1 MINFKDIEK
10 PGPAKNFIP
19 TWYKETISYIGNK
32 KIPDGNG
39 QGTATIKKCI
49 PVFDAITSGYII
61 TLPADVYVS
70 IKNGEQYFEWS
81 NFGLIEFHPVIQ
93 ASKHPESKSLPYPK
107 WMNPWAIK
115 TPKGYSVLFV
125 QPFHR
130 ESVFTILPGIV
141 DTDSYTIP
149 VNFPFVINDSNFEGI
164 IPMGTPIAQVI
175 PFKRDSWKIE
185 FGSEIERNEQVNV
198 TTKIRTKFFDKYKS
212 MFWNKKEYN

>member
-1 MINFKDIEK
+1 
-10 PGPAKNFIP
+10 
-19 TWYKETISYIGNK
+19 
-32 KIPDGNG
+32 
-39 QGTATIKKCI
+39 
-49 PVFDAITSGYII
+49 
-61 TLPADVYVS
+61 
-70 IKNGEQYFEWS
+70 
-81 NFGLIEFHPVIQ
+81 
-93 ASKHPESKSLPYPK
+93 
-107 WMNPWAIK
+107 MNPWAIK

-149 VNFPFVINDSNFEGI
+149 VNFPFVINDSNFEGT

-175 PFKRDSWKIE
+175 PFKRDSWKME